1 MSKDR
6 SKDVTT
12 SDPANRPTPQPV
24 AAPGWRDIAHASA
37 EGGCADGLSLEH
49 LIDMQRAR
57 ANPRGEAR

>member
-1 MSKDR
+1 M
-6 SKDVTT
+6 TT